1 MELVLTRVHPDDRAR
16 VRRKIDRA
24 ASDRQ
29 GFDSEHRL
37 RLPDGTVKHVRVV
50 TRATPSESGNVALV
64 GAVMDVTS
72 IRLAELEL
80 QNTRTE
86 LAHVMRVT
94 SLGELTASIAHEVN
108 QPLGAIV
115 ANAEACLGWL
125 NRESPDINEAR
136 SAMERIVRDGH
147 RAGEVIRRIRAL
159 IKRADT
165 QMVPL
170 DVNEI
175 VSEAVNLVDHGL
187 LRDQVSKRMEFSSDL
202 PIVFGDR
209 IQLQQ
214 VLLNLILNGL
224 EAMEAVTDRPRELVI
239 RSELDEIQQVK
250 VTVMDCGIGLSA
262 ECAHKI
268 FDAFVSTKS
277 SGMGMGLSI
286 CRSII
291 QAHGG
296 RIWASPN
303 WPFGAAVQFTLPSH
317 RPEAK

>member
-1 MELVLTRVHPDDRAR
+1 VHPDDYALVQR
-16 VRRKIDRA
+16 VIDRA
-24 ASDRQ
+24 KNDRQ
-29 GFDSEHRL
+29 DFAFEHRL
-37 RLPDGTVKHVRVV
+37 QLPGGTVKHVRVV
-50 TRATPSESGNVALV
+50 ARAMRSETDNVDFV

-72 IRLAELEL
+72 IKLAELEL
-80 QNTRTE
+80 QSTRTE

-108 QPLGAIV
+108 QPLGAVV

-125 NRESPDINEAR
+125 DRESPDLNEAH
-136 SAMERIVRDGH
+136 AAIERIVRDGH
-147 RAGEVIRRIRAL
+147 RAGEVIRRVRAL
-159 IKRADT
+159 IKRTDT

-175 VSEAVNLVDHGL
+175 VSEAMNIVEHEL
-187 LRDQVSKRMEFSSDL
+187 LRHRVSQRMELSSDL
-202 PIVFGDR
+202 PVVLGDR

-214 VLLNLILNGL
+214 VLLNLIINGI
-224 EAMEAVTDRPRELVI
+224 EAMQPITDRRRELVI
-239 RSELDEIQQVK
+239 RSERDETQQVH

-262 ECAHKI
+262 ESAHRI
-268 FDAFVSTKS
+268 FDAFITTKS

-296 RIWASPN
+296 RIWASTN
-303 WPFGAAVQFTLPSH
+303 EPFGAAVQFTLPLYH
-317 RPEAK
+317 PEAP